1 MEVEFKM
8 FEVEVDVEA
17 EEEVVMVKMVQ
28 LRPELGAAQVWRQAQ
43 DKSRKKLNEDETQKS
58 LFWQHNG
65 I

>member
-28 LRPELGAAQVWRQAQ
+28 LRPELGATQV
-43 DKSRKKLNEDETQKS
+43 
-58 LFWQHNG
+58 
-65 I
+65 